1 MNKFKH
7 LIITAFLGGFFM
19 SNSVADHLPP
29 PKDMTVKNLYFE
41 IHCVP
46 SFERMIEV
54 LEEHYGETPVV
65 IGHQSEAIMFA
76 LFVNKNL
83 STSSIVIS
91 RKTPGNNETCVFS
104 KGKSAPGESFILPA
118 DIIFPEGPH
127 KGIKGTNT

>member
-29 PKDMTVKNLYFE
+29 PKDMTAKRLYFE

-46 SFERMIEV
+46 SFKRMIEV
-54 LEEHYGETPVV
+54 LEEHHGEAPVV
-65 IGHQSEAIMFA
+65 IGHQSQAIMFA
-76 LFVNKNL
+76 LFVNEDL